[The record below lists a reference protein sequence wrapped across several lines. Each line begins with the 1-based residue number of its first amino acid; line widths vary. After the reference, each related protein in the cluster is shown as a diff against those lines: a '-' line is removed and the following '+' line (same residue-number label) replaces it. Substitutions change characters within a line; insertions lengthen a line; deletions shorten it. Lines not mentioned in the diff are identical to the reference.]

1 MKRKIWISTVAGAIL
16 VLGTA
21 ANLSTN
27 PSQSS
32 SDDSVVIN
40 DWLIVGEP
48 ESTPFTPGKGS
59 LTVGRYSTATGSF
72 SAAMGYF
79 SYSTGFSSVAM
90 GIDVEANGL
99 FSVAMGDSTYASG
112 ASSVAMGRSNDAHGN
127 SSVAMG
133 LDLKAYGRSTIVVG
147 EYNESYLADSSDN
160 PISDN
165 EDGHLFVVGNG
176 SSFSS
181 RSNAMVVYHDGAVDV
196 GKNGADDTVPLQVTS
211 DGSVVLARAQGDIS
225 MGAFGSN

>member
-21 ANLSTN
+21 ANMSDN
-27 PSQSS
+27 PSQSP

-48 ESTPFTPGKGS
+48 ESTGFTPGDGS
-59 LTVGRYSTATGSF
+59 LTVGRRSRASGPNSTAIGSSTEASGFTSTAMGAYTRALGEYSTAMGGLTEASGRS
-72 SAAMGYF
+72 STAMGYLATA
-79 SYSTGFSSVAM
+79 SGYYST
-90 GIDVEANGL
+90 
-99 FSVAMGDSTYASG
+99 
-112 ASSVAMGRSNDAHGN
+112 
-127 SSVAMG
+127 AMG
-133 LDLKAYGRSTIVVG
+133 LWTRAYGVNTTVVG
-147 EYNESYLADSSDN
+147 KYNESILASSNDPDFLDN
-160 PISDN
+160 A
-165 EDGHLFVVGNG
+165 DGHLFVVGNG
-176 SSFSS
+176 TRND

-196 GKNGADDTVPLQVTS
+196 GKNDADDTVPLQVTS